1 LQGLSLVPQAE
12 GRLLGSQAGKHGRAQ
27 RGQQQPC
34 HHGPGHMRSRSVH
47 AVLWVL
53 LYVCESAHQLT
64 ARSVVS
70 FNGQVRLSPQAGEVT
85 MPGSI
90 ELLVYSGRPN
100 PRVELDPSTEAELA
114 RRLAS
119 LGPLDHAFAADE
131 RLGYTG
137 LRIVGLPTSEIR
149 EVDLSA
155 GG

>member
-1 LQGLSLVPQAE
+1 
-12 GRLLGSQAGKHGRAQ
+12 
-27 RGQQQPC
+27 
-34 HHGPGHMRSRSVH
+34 
-47 AVLWVL
+47 
-53 LYVCESAHQLT
+53 
-64 ARSVVS
+64 
-70 FNGQVRLSPQAGEVT
+70 

-114 RRLAS
+114 RRLAA

-155 GG
+155 GGVRVHERSGQTRELSDKDHALERWLLGILGTRMTGDDRILVEQILDQLGK